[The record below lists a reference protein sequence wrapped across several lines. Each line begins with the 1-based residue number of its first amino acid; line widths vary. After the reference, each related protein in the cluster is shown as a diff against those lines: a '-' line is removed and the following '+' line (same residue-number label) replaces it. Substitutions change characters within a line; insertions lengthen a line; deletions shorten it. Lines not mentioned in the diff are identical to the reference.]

1 MPIDFDAE
9 KNAWNIAERG
19 LSFERVAE
27 LDWGTALLVEDER
40 RDYGE
45 PRIRVFALLDG
56 RLHIA
61 VVTPREDALRV
72 ISFRRANRKEARIY
86 AQFQKTRSRTP

>member
-1 MPIDFDAE
+1 MPCPDCPDSTP
-9 KNAWNIAERG
+9 IACTP
-19 LSFERVAE
+19 S
-27 LDWGTALLVEDER
+27 ALTEDER